1 MEKFIEKHLLQDNC
15 DAVEEVGYT
24 RRFTPEELN
33 VCKEQL
39 ADLLILISDIESEKK
54 DIDAEFKQRRKPLDE
69 RKTELIS
76 ELKNKSE
83 FVRQDC
89 YKFINHDERI
99 VGFYNSDGELVYTRA
114 IMPQEMQKTI
124 FTQMRTGTND

>member
-1 MEKFIEKHLLQDNC
+1 MDKFIEKHLLQDNC

-33 VCKEQL
+33 VRKEQL
-39 ADLLILISDIESEKK
+39 ADLSILISDLDEEKK
-54 DIDAEFKQRRKPLDE
+54 QADDVFKTRRKPLNE
-69 RKTELIS
+69 RKAELLS

-83 FVRQDC
+83 FVREGC
-89 YKFINHDERI
+89 YKFIFHDERI
-99 VGFYNSDGELVYTRA
+99 VGFYNANGELVSSRTV
-114 IMPQEMQKTI
+114 MPQEMQKTM